1 MRMLQSLDLAGAV
14 STRVSA
20 ASRPTKW
27 RARPWVPRVVGLGTL
42 VCLLVVLEGLCAA
55 GRVNPFL
62 VPAPS
67 TIIASFPMLLVEHHL
82 PQRFAST
89 IAKVCAAALLAVL
102 LGGFLGWAFYR
113 SRNMRLAFRSWVVG
127 LNASPSILLYPL
139 FLIIFGRGAGTIVAL
154 GVISALP
161 PIVLKTS
168 EGLLATRRVLLDVG
182 RSFNLTAVQQ
192 FRLVQFPAALPIIFT
207 GVRIGLIYAVITV
220 VGVEYLLAYGGLGEL
235 VPDLADRFE
244 IPAMYA
250 AIIFV
255 ILVSAGFQF
264 VVQKVER
271 WLQSV

>member
-1 MRMLQSLDLAGAV
+1 MLLCLALVGSLAAMIADV
-14 STRVSA
+14 SSSA
-20 ASRPTKW
+20 KW
-27 RARPWVPRVVGLGTL
+27 RAQRWAPRAVGVGTL
-42 VCLLVVLEGLCAA
+42 ICLLLVLEGASAA
-55 GRVNPFL
+55 GLVNPFL

-67 TIIASFPMLLVEHHL
+67 TIIANFRMLFAEEHL
-82 PQRFAST
+82 LQRFAST
-89 IAKVCAAALLAVL
+89 ATKACAAALLAVL

-182 RSFNLTAVQQ
+182 RSFNLTAFQQ